1 MNHNAI
7 ENYIPKHVKEML
19 AQLND
24 LEATS
29 EAALCGGALRD
40 LYLGGEVSD
49 WDIFCTV
56 RSGDLETISKIF
68 YIVSSLGF
76 TISHSHGNGYAEGSD
91 GFIADFRLGDI
102 NFILYGATSYCT
114 IDKLV
119 LDFDLNINAW
129 VYYPYDPVDRV
140 VNLTD
145 WDKTKPVKV
154 LNQSKD
160 VRMGA
165 RLPRFKAK
173 YPNLL
178 WGDL

>member
-7 ENYIPKHVKEML
+7 ENYIPEHVKAML

-56 RSGDLETISKIF
+56 RSGDLETISNIF

-76 TISHSHGNGYAEGSD
+76 TISHSHGNGYVDIEDTASLVVDKFFDAYLIKEKKKPKNIPLLSRTSLERWIEKQEKSTIGQL
-91 GFIADFRLGDI
+91 ADFD
-102 NFILYGATSYCT
+102 FIDLPA
-114 IDKLV
+114 IDQYRHKLEV
-119 LDFDLNINAW
+119 
-129 VYYPYDPVDRV
+129 
-140 VNLTD
+140 
-145 WDKTKPVKV
+145 
-154 LNQSKD
+154 
-160 VRMGA
+160 
-165 RLPRFKAK
+165 
-173 YPNLL
+173 
-178 WGDL
+178 